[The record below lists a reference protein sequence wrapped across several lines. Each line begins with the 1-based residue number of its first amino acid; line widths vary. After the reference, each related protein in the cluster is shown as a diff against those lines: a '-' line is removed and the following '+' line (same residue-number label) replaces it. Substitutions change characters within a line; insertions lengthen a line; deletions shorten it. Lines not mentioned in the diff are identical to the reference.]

1 METVLTGWYV
11 GYVIAAAVI
20 VVVVGLV
27 GWLLSLARR
36 IGVQA
41 AAIVGVLADIRAT
54 TAPIPMVSK
63 LNQKLLHVVE
73 QASTARVALL
83 GEEKTSP

>member
-1 METVLTGWYV
+1 MGTVLTGWYV
-11 GYVIAAAVI
+11 GYVVAAVVI

-27 GWLLSLARR
+27 GWLLALARR

-41 AAIVGVLADIRAT
+41 AAIVDALADIRGT
-54 TAPIPMVSK
+54 TAPVPLVGK
-63 LNQKLLHVVE
+63 LNQKLLHVVQ

-83 GEEKTSP
+83 GEDQG